1 MIGTFPIDLA
11 PALVHNSCMKYEQ
24 YIQRF
29 PNGLPI
35 KRLQLQQKY
44 LGFLLVYHTW
54 MSYEVSNSEDRAFHQ
69 LRAFELGSTLQY
81 VDELIKTLEQPPL
94 S

>member
-1 MIGTFPIDLA
+1 
-11 PALVHNSCMKYEQ
+11 MKYEQ

-29 PNGLPI
+29 PSGLPI

-44 LGFLLVYHTW
+44 LGLLLVYHTW
-54 MSYEVSNSEDRAFHQ
+54 MLYEVSNPQDRAFHQ
-69 LRAFELGSTLQY
+69 LRSLELGESLQRMDELMKTLQ
-81 VDELIKTLEQPPL
+81 QPPL